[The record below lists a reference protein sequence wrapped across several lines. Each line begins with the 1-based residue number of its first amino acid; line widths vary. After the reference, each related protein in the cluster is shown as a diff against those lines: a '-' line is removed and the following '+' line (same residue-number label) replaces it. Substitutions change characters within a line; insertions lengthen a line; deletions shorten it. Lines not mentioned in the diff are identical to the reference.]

1 MANRYIFTLLL
12 AIVALGAILRFYDL
26 ASNPPGFYTD
36 EASIGFNAYTIL
48 TRGKEEDGGFFA
60 IFFYFFFLF
69 I

>member
-48 TRGKEEDGGFFA
+48 TSAQDEHGAFFPL
-60 IFFYFFFLF
+60 FF
-69 I
+69 